1 MACVVRAA
9 WWRAALGGW
18 PWPPADGV
26 LGDNPAMTT
35 WLDSVAGIVGPRHL
49 ITDPD
54 TLAAACLD
62 WRGRYRGRAQAI
74 ARPGSTAEVA
84 ALVRACVAAGAPI
97 VPQGG
102 NTSGAR

>member
-1 MACVVRAA
+1 MARQ
-9 WWRAALGGW
+9 RGG
-18 PWPPADGV
+18 DCR
-26 LGDNPAMTT
+26 
-35 WLDSVAGIVGPRHL
+35 PRHL

-84 ALVRACVAAGAPI
+84 ALVRACVAAGA
-97 VPQGG
+97 
-102 NTSGAR
+102 